1 MPSKSITT
9 KYTVATT
16 VLFGCMFAG
25 SETFAQSPTLQPA
38 NSTVFSGRPIQ
49 FPLMDSASKVPAKAP
64 TIPNAAQL
72 ELSFQ
77 SLPPLPN
84 PGAVPSAQDPAALQ
98 GRSPFQNL
106 SGIQEPL
113 TFQDLPKFQDL
124 PQLQTPPVVPVA
136 KKQFDFTN
144 DFAQAYQKIGTAPP
158 VSNPPESSPL
168 RNQFGPQHSPESVSA
183 HKNETVVDATELPSL
198 APTVPAVPPIND
210 RIARRTDADAAA
222 DDFSHHRDESGEQ
235 GAKSGL
241 QSDKSS
247 DAPVAVELDEVVKS
261 TPNAIA
267 ATPVNQFDPATWNA
281 DPLWWKQVVN
291 QALNPDNKTQ
301 TIDTNT
307 LVLEAL
313 KNSPRIQAISQTPL
327 IRELQVIEADSDF
340 DPVSFVR
347 SNFEDRNDPVGNTL
361 TTGGAPFLKDNIW
374 SGEFGLRKKTRTGAS
389 VQMSERLGF
398 KNSNS
403 TFFLPQD
410 QGTATLA
417 LNVTQ
422 PLMRGRGKYYN
433 QSQILIAQA
442 TGGAAWNTF
451 SNELQDELQEIT
463 QAYWRL
469 YYDRSL
475 YLQMKRNVERGE
487 QILLMLEGRSELDSL
502 PSQIA
507 RARSAVQSRKTDLAN
522 AFRDVRNAETEIRR
536 RIADREW
543 LAAQSIELLPV
554 ELPQAEPFEIPLEQV
569 VLTALEQ
576 RLEIKEVLQ
585 RAKIAGI
592 QRDVSTNELL
602 PELSLLMGT
611 YVSALK
617 GESALGQAIT
627 GQFGVAPGYN
637 FGVQFEMPYQNR
649 SARSRLAQQK
659 LQVAKIKAEVDE
671 TIQKVVA
678 ESQISLRRVNSAGQ
692 TLLAAEQAII
702 ASRADLQQNYQRWE
716 AFGLVEGD
724 LADGQN
730 PTTLLNQ
737 VLDSQERLAA
747 AELIYAQA
755 ELDLKNSETALQ
767 RTMGTL
773 LMHENIDFSMLTS
786 GDQPEMKL
794 EKKED

>member
-1 MPSKSITT
+1 
-9 KYTVATT
+9 
-16 VLFGCMFAG
+16 
-25 SETFAQSPTLQPA
+25 
-38 NSTVFSGRPIQ
+38 
-49 FPLMDSASKVPAKAP
+49 MDSAIAIPAKAP
-64 TIPNAAQL
+64 TIPNAAEL
-72 ELSFQ
+72 EISFQ
-77 SLPPLPN
+77 SLPQLPN
-84 PGAVPSAQDPAALQ
+84 SSPDQSAPDPATLPD
-98 GRSPFQNL
+98 RPMFQNL
-106 SGIQEPL
+106 SGMQEPI
-113 TFQDLPKFQDL
+113 TFRDLPKLQDLPS
-124 PQLQTPPVVPVA
+124 PPNLLAAPVA
-136 KKQFDFTN
+136 TTPFDFTN
-144 DFAQAYQKIGTAPP
+144 DFAQAYQKIRSTPP
-158 VSNPPESSPL
+158 QSSLPTSPPAGDPL
-168 RNQFGPQHSPESVSA
+168 IPQFAPESVPVQ
-183 HKNETVVDATELPSL
+183 KPETSIAATESPAFASPG
-198 APTVPAVPPIND
+198 PTVPPMDN
-210 RIARRTDADAAA
+210 RIARRSDADDEAHE
-222 DDFSHHRDESGEQ
+222 FTHHTDEFTEQ
-235 GAKSGL
+235 ANKSGA
-241 QSDKSS
+241 SR
-247 DAPVAVELDEVVKS
+247 VTVEVDEVVKS
-261 TPNAIA
+261 NPDPIA
-267 ATPVNQFDPATWNA
+267 GETVNQFDPATWNT
-281 DPLWWKQVVN
+281 DPLWWKQVVI

-340 DPVSFVR
+340 DPVSFVQ
-347 SNFEDRNDPVGNTL
+347 SSFDDRNDPVGNTL

-487 QILLMLEGRSELDSL
+487 QVLLMLEGRSELDSL

-637 FGVQFEMPYQNR
+637 FGMQFEMPYQNR

-678 ESQISLRRVNSAGQ
+678 ESQVSLRRVNSAGQ

-730 PTTLLNQ
+730 PTTLLSQ

-794 EKKED
+794 EKHED